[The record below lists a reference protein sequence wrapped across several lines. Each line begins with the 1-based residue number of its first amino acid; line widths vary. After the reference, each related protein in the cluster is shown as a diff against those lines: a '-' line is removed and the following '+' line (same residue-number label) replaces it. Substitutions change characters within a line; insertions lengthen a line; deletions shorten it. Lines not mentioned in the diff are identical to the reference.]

1 MEDKEIIGLYLDR
14 NEQAI
19 TATSEKYGSYCKT
32 ISVNILKNDEDAEEC
47 VNDTY
52 MKTWNAIPPQIPV
65 IFSAFLGK
73 IVRNISFNRY
83 RQNTSQKRG
92 GSDMPLI
99 LDELGEIVSG
109 TESVE
114 GELDKKELLRD
125 INGFLNSI
133 SEYKRGIFIRRY
145 WYSDKVSDIAKRY
158 GKSENSVSVEL
169 NRVRKNLRE
178 YLLKRGFEL

>member
-73 IVRNISFNRY
+73 IVRNISFNKY
-83 RQNTSQKRG
+83 RHNNSQKRG
-92 GSDMPLI
+92 GAEMPLI

-109 TESVE
+109 KESVE
-114 GELDKKELLRD
+114 DEIDKKELLRD

-145 WYSDKVSDIAKRY
+145 WYSDKVSDIAQRY
-158 GKSENSVSVEL
+158 GRSENSVSVEL
-169 NRVRKNLRE
+169 NRIRKKLSDH
-178 YLLKRGFEL
+178 LLKRGYEL

>member
-1 MEDKEIIGLYLDR
+1 MEDKEIIKLYLDR

-19 TATSEKYGSYCKT
+19 AATSEKYGSYCKT

-73 IVRNISFNRY
+73 IARNISFNKY
-83 RQNTSQKRG
+83 RHNNSQKRG
-92 GSDMPLI
+92 GSEMPLI

-109 TESVE
+109 KESVE
-114 GELDKKELLRD
+114 DEIDKKELLRD

-145 WYSDKVSDIAKRY
+145 WYSNKVSDIAQRY
-158 GKSENSVSVEL
+158 GRSENSVSVEL
-169 NRVRKNLRE
+169 NRIRKKLSDH
-178 YLLKRGFEL
+178 LLKRGYEL

>member
-19 TATSEKYGSYCKT
+19 AATSEKYGSYCKS

-73 IVRNISFNRY
+73 IVRNISFNKY
-83 RQNTSQKRG
+83 RHNNSQKRG
-92 GSDMPLI
+92 GSEMPLI

-109 TESVE
+109 KESVE
-114 GELDKKELLRD
+114 DEIDKKELLRD

-145 WYSDKVSDIAKRY
+145 WYSDKVSDIAKRC

-169 NRVRKNLRE
+169 NRTRKNLSE
-178 YLLKRGFEL
+178 YLLKKGFEL

>member
-1 MEDKEIIGLYLDR
+1 MEDKEIIKLYLDR

-19 TATSEKYGSYCKT
+19 AATSEKYGSYCKT

-109 TESVE
+109 KESVE
-114 GELDKKELLRD
+114 DEIDKKELLRD

-169 NRVRKNLRE
+169 NRIRKKLSE

>member
-19 TATSEKYGSYCKT
+19 AATSEKYGSYCKS

-109 TESVE
+109 KESVE
-114 GELDKKELLRD
+114 DEIDKKELLRD

-145 WYSDKVSDIAKRY
+145 WYSDKVSDIAQRY
-158 GKSENSVSVEL
+158 GRSENSVSVEL
-169 NRVRKNLRE
+169 NRIRKKLSDH
-178 YLLKRGFEL
+178 LLKRGYEL

>member
-1 MEDKEIIGLYLDR
+1 MEDKEIIKLYLDR
-14 NEQAI
+14 NEKAI
-19 TATSEKYGSYCKT
+19 AATSEKYGSYCKT

-109 TESVE
+109 KESVE
-114 GELDKKELLRD
+114 DEIDKKELLRD

-169 NRVRKNLRE
+169 NRIRKKLSDH
-178 YLLKRGFEL
+178 LLKRGYEL

>member
-19 TATSEKYGSYCKT
+19 AATSEKYGSYCKT

-109 TESVE
+109 KESVE
-114 GELDKKELLRD
+114 DEIDKKELLRD

-145 WYSDKVSDIAKRY
+145 WYSDKVSDIAQRY
-158 GKSENSVSVEL
+158 GRSENSVSVEL
-169 NRVRKNLRE
+169 NRIRKKLSDH
-178 YLLKRGFEL
+178 LLKRGYEL